1 MIIPKCCFCCSKRKY
16 CHRCHK
22 NYNDDDDDDCSTEN
36 HRIEKWLKQEKYRL
50 KRQIRILLLGTGESG
65 KSTILKQMKIIH
77 GENLSDGQQLEDVRH
92 IIYFNIIKG
101 IKVLIDARAKL
112 SIPWSK
118 DNDNIQAKAD
128 LVFRAETKNQITFEY
143 FSRYTTLI
151 DLLWNNPA
159 IQETFQKRNQY
170 QLVMFIRKSI
180 NHFLKNI
187 YFTQS
192 DGLPYLFR
200 NLKRIS
206 SLTYVPTNQ
215 DLLHARIPT
224 RTVVEY
230 SVEYKGVEFHF
241 IDIGGQRRQRKKWL
255 QCFDSML
262 TSILFIVSSIEYDQ
276 YLVEDADV
284 NRLDETL
291 TIFELIID
299 SDYFHH
305 TSIILF
311 LNKTDLLAEKLKQ
324 IKKLQQRSI
333 TTTNTDSYRPK
344 LINEL
349 FPEFDDDHNGQDPT
363 NVQHVQQFLLK
374 LFQQRQPSYRPL
386 YSHFTTAVDTENI
399 KRVFNDV
406 RETVLLANIKAII
419 NLQ

>member
-1 MIIPKCCFCCSKRKY
+1 MMIIPKCCFCCSKRKY

-22 NYNDDDDDDCSTEN
+22 NYNDDDNDDCSIEN

-118 DNDNIQAKAD
+118 DDDNIQAKAD

-170 QLVMFIRKSI
+170 QL
-180 NHFLKNI
+180 
-187 YFTQS
+187 S

>member
-22 NYNDDDDDDCSTEN
+22 NYNNDDDNDDCSIEN

-118 DNDNIQAKAD
+118 DDDNIQAKAD

-170 QLVMFIRKSI
+170 QLVM
-180 NHFLKNI
+180 
-187 YFTQS
+187 
-192 DGLPYLFR
+192 
-200 NLKRIS
+200 
-206 SLTYVPTNQ
+206 
-215 DLLHARIPT
+215 
-224 RTVVEY
+224 
-230 SVEYKGVEFHF
+230 
-241 IDIGGQRRQRKKWL
+241 
-255 QCFDSML
+255 
-262 TSILFIVSSIEYDQ
+262 
-276 YLVEDADV
+276 
-284 NRLDETL
+284 
-291 TIFELIID
+291 LI
-299 SDYFHH
+299 
-305 TSIILF
+305 
-311 LNKTDLLAEKLKQ
+311 
-324 IKKLQQRSI
+324 
-333 TTTNTDSYRPK
+333 
-344 LINEL
+344 
-349 FPEFDDDHNGQDPT
+349 
-363 NVQHVQQFLLK
+363 
-374 LFQQRQPSYRPL
+374 
-386 YSHFTTAVDTENI
+386 
-399 KRVFNDV
+399 
-406 RETVLLANIKAII
+406 
-419 NLQ
+419 

>member
-1 MIIPKCCFCCSKRKY
+1 MMIIPKCCFCCSKRKY

-22 NYNDDDDDDCSTEN
+22 NYNDDDDNDDCSIEN

-118 DNDNIQAKAD
+118 DDDNIQAKAD

-170 QLVMFIRKSI
+170 QL
-180 NHFLKNI
+180 
-187 YFTQS
+187 S

-333 TTTNTDSYRPK
+333 TTTNTDNYRPK